1 VTCHTRGDTDHEH
14 RDVGGYRYDSNACL
28 ACHPDG
34 REDD

>member
-1 VTCHTRGDTDHEH
+1 MDDKHD
-14 RDVGGYRYDSNACL
+14 DVGGYRYDSNACF